1 MADPIRLPNST
12 PKDLST
18 TKVARTARQRFEKRQ
33 KRQRRKPEMRRK
45 SSDKRGRSSI
55 SHHEPGSLTRGPR
68 EMKDSQRTARDRSV
82 AKTDRDQ
89 GNVIDIHI

>member
-12 PKDLST
+12 PKDFST
-18 TKVARTARQRFEKRQ
+18 TKVTRTARQRFEKRQ

-45 SSDKRGRSSI
+45 PDDKRGRR
-55 SHHEPGSLTRGPR
+55 HEPGSLTRGPR